1 MSDNRDPALDDAL
14 AGRIAESLAPE
25 PPSAQIAARLRRRLL
40 EAARQTTAAAAE
52 SHLTIPAAAG
62 RWLKVL
68 PGVSMKVLREDAT
81 TRSYLLR
88 LAAGA
93 SLPPHAH
100 AHDEECLVLEGDV
113 WLDGLHAGAGD
124 FHLAHRGRPHG
135 EVRTEE
141 GCLLFLRGEKHAIW
155 ALPLASIWGKAVSR
169 FFAAKNKRPTSVR
182 PD

>member
-1 MSDNRDPALDDAL
+1 MSNDRDPALDDAL
-14 AGRIAESLAPE
+14 TGRIAEALTPE

-40 EAARQTTAAAAE
+40 EAAHQTAAAE

-62 RWLKVL
+62 RWHKVM

-93 SLPPHAH
+93 SLPPHTH
-100 AHDEECLVLEGDV
+100 AHDEECMVLEGDV

-155 ALPLASIWGKAVSR
+155 ALALAAIWGRAVSC
-169 FFAAKNKRPTSVR
+169 FSAAKNTLPTSVR